1 MIKGR
6 DVWTICPNC
15 GHELVQ
21 TILIDETWGIKKLGD
36 AEHPKDCSTCE
47 EATM

>member
-21 TILIDETWGIKKLGD
+21 TILIETWGIKKLGD

-47 EATM
+47 EATT